1 MSELSE
7 EEAREVIAAVAD
19 LLSDDWKQ
27 FARRLGFGI
36 EIINSIDSYNTTRK
50 EKCKAVL
57 RRVLI
62 MDRMGL
68 DYLKK
73 KLRSMGRQD
82 VIDLIEDTGGIFH
95 ISF

>member
-19 LLSDDWKQ
+19 LLSDDWRRL
-27 FARRLGFGI
+27 ARRLGFGI

-82 VIDLIEDTGGIFH
+82 VIDLIEDPGGIFN